1 LDPEPLKKA
10 QIMIVI
16 HAAIAVLLLSNF
28 SEADHLRHPKE
39 ASHVKKQT
47 RTMLS
52 AKSVKS
58 AKSVAKVVSW
68 DVVVN
73 NADVIPPPELIP
85 KRSLEEV
92 EEKTFSSYNA
102 ASVNAAK
109 DVVFRARSTG

>member
-1 LDPEPLKKA
+1 MKKA
-10 QIMIVI
+10 QTMIVI

-58 AKSVAKVVSW
+58 AKSVAKSVAKVVSW

-85 KRSLEEV
+85 RRYLEEA